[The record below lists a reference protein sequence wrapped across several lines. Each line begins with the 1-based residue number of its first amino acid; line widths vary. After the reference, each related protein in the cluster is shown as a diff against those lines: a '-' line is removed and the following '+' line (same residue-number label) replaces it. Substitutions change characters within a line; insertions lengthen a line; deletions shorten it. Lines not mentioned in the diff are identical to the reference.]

1 MKRRAG
7 MCPGEIRMKRREM
20 LRASVLGGAAAA
32 LTPALA
38 GAKSGG
44 AAGLQGAGDEKSE
57 LTPAQ
62 RGVDASKELNV
73 ANWKPVFLDEHQNE
87 TLIILSDLII
97 PATDTPGAKEALVNR
112 YIDLVMAA
120 ETHENQKSFLGNL
133 AYIDGESMRI
143 YKNTFRYLSRED
155 QDDLLHTMA
164 YPMSGSTWTGE
175 AAGADPGFTNFE
187 QLKTHIGVAYYTSQI
202 GMKELGR
209 DDNFTHGVY
218 QGCDHAEGS
227 HK

>member
-1 MKRRAG
+1 
-7 MCPGEIRMKRREM
+7 MKRREM
-20 LRASVLGGAAAA
+20 LRASVFGGAAVA

-38 GAKSGG
+38 SAKHVGVAAQQG
-44 AAGLQGAGDEKSE
+44 AATKQEDKSE

-62 RGVDASKELNV
+62 RGVDASKELDG

-133 AYIDGESMRI
+133 AYIDGESMRK

-155 QDDLLHTMA
+155 QDDLLHSMA
-164 YPMSGSTWTGE
+164 YPLAGSTWTGE
-175 AAGADPGFTNFE
+175 AAGSDPGFTNFE

-202 GMKELGR
+202 GLKELGR
-209 DDNFTHGVY
+209 DENFTHGVY
-218 QGCDHAEGS
+218 QGCEHSDGS

>member
-20 LRASVLGGAAAA
+20 LRAGVLGGAAAA

-44 AAGLQGAGDEKSE
+44 AAGLQGAGEEKSE

-164 YPMSGSTWTGE
+164 YPIAGSTWTGE
-175 AAGADPGFTNFE
+175 AAGADPGFTNFD
-187 QLKTHIGVAYYTSQI
+187 QIKTHISGAYYTSQI

>member
-20 LRASVLGGAAAA
+20 LRASVLGGAAA
-32 LTPALA
+32 LTPALV

-44 AAGLQGAGDEKSE
+44 AAGLQGAGEEKSE

-202 GMKELGR
+202 GMKEFGR

>member
-20 LRASVLGGAAAA
+20 LRAGVLGGAAAA

>member
-1 MKRRAG
+1 M
-7 MCPGEIRMKRREM
+7 MKRREM
-20 LRASVLGGAAAA
+20 LRAGLFGGAAVALTPGLAGAKNGAAAA
-32 LTPALA
+32 ER
-38 GAKSGG
+38 
-44 AAGLQGAGDEKSE
+44 AAAAEKQGEKSE

-62 RGVDASKELNV
+62 RGVDASDELKV

-87 TLIILSDLII
+87 TLIILSELII

-164 YPMSGSTWTGE
+164 YPLAGSTWTGD

-209 DDNFTHGVY
+209 DENFTHGVY
-218 QGCDHAEGS
+218 QGCEHSDGS

>member
-20 LRASVLGGAAAA
+20 LRASVLGGAAA
-32 LTPALA
+32 LTPALV

-44 AAGLQGAGDEKSE
+44 AAGLQGAGEEKSE

-164 YPMSGSTWTGE
+164 YPIAGSTWTGE
-175 AAGADPGFTNFE
+175 AAGADPGFTNFD
-187 QLKTHIGVAYYTSQI
+187 QIKTHISGAYYTSQI

>member
-1 MKRRAG
+1 
-7 MCPGEIRMKRREM
+7 MKRREM

-38 GAKSGG
+38 AAKQSK
-44 AAGLQGAGDEKSE
+44 AADAAADKTE

-62 RGVDASKELNV
+62 RGVDMSNELKG
-73 ANWKPVFLDEHQNE
+73 ADWRPLFLDEHQNE

-97 PATDTPGAKEALVNR
+97 PATDTPGAKDALVNR

-133 AYIDGESMRI
+133 AYIDGESMRK

-155 QDDLLHTMA
+155 QDDLLHSIA
-164 YPMSGSTWTGE
+164 YPLTGSLWTGE

-218 QGCDHAEGS
+218 QGCDHTDGS

>member
-7 MCPGEIRMKRREM
+7 MCPWEIRMKRREM
-20 LRASVLGGAAAA
+20 LRASVLGGAAA
-32 LTPALA
+32 LTPALV

-44 AAGLQGAGDEKSE
+44 AAGLQGAGEEKSE

-120 ETHENQKSFLGNL
+120 ETHENQRSFLGNL

-164 YPMSGSTWTGE
+164 YPLAGSTWTGE
-175 AAGADPGFTNFE
+175 AAGADPGFTNFD
-187 QLKTHIGVAYYTSQI
+187 QLKTHIGNAYYTSQV

-218 QGCDHAEGS
+218 QGCEHSDGS

>member
-7 MCPGEIRMKRREM
+7 MCPWEIRMKRREM
-20 LRASVLGGAAAA
+20 LRAGVLGGAAAA

-209 DDNFTHGVY
+209 DENFTHGVY

>member
-1 MKRRAG
+1 
-7 MCPGEIRMKRREM
+7 M
-20 LRASVLGGAAAA
+20 LRASLVGGAAA
-32 LTPALA
+32 LTPGLA
-38 GAKSGG
+38 SAKQGKAAD
-44 AAGLQGAGDEKSE
+44 AAGEKSE

-62 RGVDASKELNV
+62 RGVDASDELKV
-73 ANWKPVFLDEHQNE
+73 ANWKPLFLDEHQNE

-97 PATDTPGAKEALVNR
+97 PATDTPGAKDALVNR

-164 YPMSGSTWTGE
+164 YPLAGSSWTGE
-175 AAGADPGFTNFE
+175 SAGADPGFTNFD
-187 QLKTHIGVAYYTSQI
+187 QLKTHITVAYYTSQI

>member
-1 MKRRAG
+1 
-7 MCPGEIRMKRREM
+7 MKRREM

-38 GAKSGG
+38 GAKQAK
-44 AAGLQGAGDEKSE
+44 AADAAAEKSE

-62 RGVDASKELNV
+62 RGVDASDELKV
-73 ANWKPVFLDEHQNE
+73 ANWKPVFMDEHQNE
-87 TLIILSDLII
+87 TLIILSDLIV
-97 PATDTPGAKEALVNR
+97 PTTDTPGAKEALVNR

-133 AYIDGESMRI
+133 AYIDGESMRK

-155 QDDLLHTMA
+155 QDDLLHSMA
-164 YPMSGSTWTGE
+164 YPLAGSTWTGE
-175 AAGADPGFTNFE
+175 AAGSDPGFTNFE
-187 QLKTHIGVAYYTSQI
+187 QLKTHITMAYYTSQI
-202 GMKELGR
+202 GLKELGR
-209 DDNFTHGVY
+209 DENFTHGVY
-218 QGCDHAEGS
+218 QGCEHTDGS

>member
-1 MKRRAG
+1 
-7 MCPGEIRMKRREM
+7 MKRREM

-38 GAKSGG
+38 SAKHVGV
-44 AAGLQGAGDEKSE
+44 AAQQSAATEKEDKSE

-62 RGVDASKELNV
+62 RGVDASNELKG
-73 ANWKPVFLDEHQNE
+73 ASWKPLFLDEHQNE

-112 YIDLVMAA
+112 YIDLVMSV

-133 AYIDGESMRI
+133 AYIDGESMRM
-143 YKNTFRYLSRED
+143 YKNAFRYLSRED

-164 YPMSGSTWTGE
+164 YPRSASTWTGY
-175 AAGADPGFTNFE
+175 AIGADVGFTNFE
-187 QLKTHIGVAYYTSQI
+187 ELKTHIANAYYTSQI

-218 QGCDHAEGS
+218 QGCDHSDGS

>member
-1 MKRRAG
+1 
-7 MCPGEIRMKRREM
+7 MKRREM
-20 LRASVLGGAAAA
+20 LRASVFGGAAAA
-32 LTPALA
+32 LTPAIV
-38 GAKSGG
+38 GAKQTA
-44 AAGLQGAGDEKSE
+44 AAGKQDDKSE

-62 RGVDASKELNV
+62 RGVDMSNELKV
-73 ANWKPVFLDEHQNE
+73 ANWKPIFLDEHQNE

-97 PATDTPGAKEALVNR
+97 PTTDTPGAKEALVNR

-133 AYIDGESMRI
+133 AYIDGESMRK

-155 QDDLLHTMA
+155 QDDLLHSMA
-164 YPMSGSTWTGE
+164 YPLAGSTWTGE

>member
-1 MKRRAG
+1 
-7 MCPGEIRMKRREM
+7 MKRREL
-20 LRASVLGGAAAA
+20 LRAGMFGGGAAA
-32 LTPALA
+32 LMPAIA
-38 GAKSGG
+38 ATKQAKTAEAS
-44 AAGLQGAGDEKSE
+44 DDKSE

-62 RGVDASKELNV
+62 RGVDASNELKG
-73 ANWKPVFLDEHQNE
+73 ANWKPLFLDEHQNE

-120 ETHENQKSFLGNL
+120 ETHKNQKSFLGNL

-143 YKNTFRYLSRED
+143 YKSTFRYLSRED

-164 YPMSGSTWTGE
+164 YPLSGSTWTGE
-175 AAGADPGFTNFE
+175 EAGADPGYTNFE
-187 QLKTHIGVAYYTSQI
+187 QLKTRIADAYYTSQI

-218 QGCDHAEGS
+218 QGCEHSDGS

>member
-1 MKRRAG
+1 MRLDCGSRLVLGCSDVDFRAVIAGRGALKRRAAI
-7 MCPGEIRMKRREM
+7 CPREPRMKRREM

-38 GAKSGG
+38 AGQQS
-44 AAGLQGAGDEKSE
+44 AAEKQEEKSE

-62 RGVDASKELNV
+62 RGVDMSNEFKGAD
-73 ANWKPVFLDEHQNE
+73 WKPLFLDEHQNE

-97 PATDTPGAKEALVNR
+97 PTTDTPGAKEALVNR

-143 YKNTFRYLSRED
+143 YRNTFRYLSRED

-175 AAGADPGFTNFE
+175 AD
-187 QLKTHIGVAYYTSQI
+187 
-202 GMKELGR
+202 
-209 DDNFTHGVY
+209 
-218 QGCDHAEGS
+218 
-227 HK
+227 

>member
-1 MKRRAG
+1 
-7 MCPGEIRMKRREM
+7 MKRREM
-20 LRASVLGGAAAA
+20 LRAGVLGGAAAA

-38 GAKSGG
+38 AAKQGK
-44 AAGLQGAGDEKSE
+44 AADAANDKSE

-62 RGVDASKELNV
+62 RGVDASNELKG
-73 ANWKPVFLDEHQNE
+73 ANWKPLFLDEHQNE

-97 PATDTPGAKEALVNR
+97 PTTDTPGAKEALVNR

-143 YKNTFRYLSRED
+143 YRNTFRFLSRED

-164 YPMSGSTWTGE
+164 YPLAASTWTGY
-175 AAGADPGFTNFE
+175 AVGADVGHANFE
-187 QLKTHIGVAYYTSQI
+187 QLKTLIAEAYYTSQI

-218 QGCDHAEGS
+218 QGCEHSDGS

>member
-20 LRASVLGGAAAA
+20 LRAGVLGGAAAA

-62 RGVDASKELNV
+62 RGADASKELNV

-112 YIDLVMAA
+112 YIDLVLAA
-120 ETHENQKSFLGNL
+120 ETPETKRAFLNSLGYL
-133 AYIDGESMRI
+133 DGESMRRF
-143 YKNTFRYLSRED
+143 KSAFRYLSRED
-155 QDDLLHTMA
+155 QDILLHALA
-164 YPMSGSTWTGE
+164 YPRFGSGW
-175 AAGADPGFTNFE
+175 AGD
-187 QLKTHIGVAYYTSQI
+187 
-202 GMKELGR
+202 
-209 DDNFTHGVY
+209 
-218 QGCDHAEGS
+218 
-227 HK
+227 

>member
-1 MKRRAG
+1 
-7 MCPGEIRMKRREM
+7 MKRREM
-20 LRASVLGGAAAA
+20 LRASVIGGAAAA

-38 GAKSGG
+38 GAKQG
-44 AAGLQGAGDEKSE
+44 AAVEKPDDKSE

-62 RGVDASKELNV
+62 RGVDASNELKG
-73 ANWKPVFLDEHQNE
+73 ANWRPVFLDEHQNE
-87 TLIILSDLII
+87 TLIILSDLMI

-164 YPMSGSTWTGE
+164 YPLAGSTWTGD
-175 AAGADPGFTNFE
+175 AAPEDPGHTNFE

-202 GMKELGR
+202 GLKELGR
-209 DDNFTHGVY
+209 DDNFTHGIY
-218 QGCDHAEGS
+218 QGCEHSDGS

>member
-1 MKRRAG
+1 
-7 MCPGEIRMKRREM
+7 MKRREM

-32 LTPALA
+32 LTPALG
-38 GAKSGG
+38 GAKPSK
-44 AAGLQGAGDEKSE
+44 AADAAEEKSE

-62 RGVDASKELNV
+62 RGVDASKELQG
-73 ANWKPVFLDEHQNE
+73 ASWKPVFLDEHQNE

-120 ETHENQKSFLGNL
+120 ETHKNQKSFLGNL
-133 AYIDGESMRI
+133 AYIDGESMRR

-155 QDDLLHTMA
+155 QDDLLHSMA
-164 YPMSGSTWTGE
+164 YPLAGSSWTGE
-175 AAGADPGFTNFE
+175 EAPSEDPGFKNFE
-187 QLKTHIGVAYYTSQI
+187 QLKTHIADAYYTSQI

>member
-1 MKRRAG
+1 
-7 MCPGEIRMKRREM
+7 MKRREM

-32 LTPALA
+32 LTPALSA
-38 GAKSGG
+38 AKQGK
-44 AAGLQGAGDEKSE
+44 AARAAEEKSE

-62 RGVDASKELNV
+62 RGVDASNELKV

-120 ETHENQKSFLGNL
+120 ETHENQKCFLGNL
-133 AYIDGESMRI
+133 AYIDGESMRK

-155 QDDLLHTMA
+155 QDDLLHSMA
-164 YPMSGSTWTGE
+164 YPLAGSTWTGE
-175 AAGADPGFTNFE
+175 AAGARSGIYEFRAAQDAYRS
-187 QLKTHIGVAYYTSQI
+187 GVLHVADRNERV
-202 GMKELGR
+202 GAGR
-209 DDNFTHGVY
+209 EF
-218 QGCDHAEGS
+218 HARGLS
-227 HK
+227 GL

>member
-1 MKRRAG
+1 M
-7 MCPGEIRMKRREM
+7 MKRREM

-38 GAKSGG
+38 GAKPSKS
-44 AAGLQGAGDEKSE
+44 ADAEEKTE

-62 RGVDASKELNV
+62 RGVDASKELEG
-73 ANWKPVFLDEHQNE
+73 ANWKPRFLDEHQNE

-133 AYIDGESMRI
+133 AYIDGESMRR
-143 YKNTFRYLSRED
+143 YKNTFRYLSRR
-155 QDDLLHTMA
+155 
-164 YPMSGSTWTGE
+164 
-175 AAGADPGFTNFE
+175 PG
-187 QLKTHIGVAYYTSQI
+187 
-202 GMKELGR
+202 
-209 DDNFTHGVY
+209 
-218 QGCDHAEGS
+218 
-227 HK
+227 

>member
-1 MKRRAG
+1 
-7 MCPGEIRMKRREM
+7 MKRREM
-20 LRASVLGGAAAA
+20 LRASLMGEAAAA

-38 GAKSGG
+38 SPKQG
-44 AAGLQGAGDEKSE
+44 AAAKAEEKSE

-62 RGVDASKELNV
+62 RGVDASDELKG
-73 ANWKPVFLDEHQNE
+73 ANWKPLFLDEHQND

-97 PATDTPGAKEALVNR
+97 PATDTPGAKDALVNR

-133 AYIDGESMRI
+133 AYIDGESMRK

-164 YPMSGSTWTGE
+164 YSNSGSTWTGE
-175 AAGADPGFTNFE
+175 GSSADVGHTNFE

>member
-1 MKRRAG
+1 
-7 MCPGEIRMKRREM
+7 MKRREL
-20 LRASVLGGAAAA
+20 LRAGMFGGAAAA
-32 LTPALA
+32 LTPAIA

-44 AAGLQGAGDEKSE
+44 AAEKQDDAKSE
-57 LTPAQ
+57 LTAAQ
-62 RGVDASKELNV
+62 RGVDASDELKG

-87 TLIILSDLII
+87 TLIILSELII

-143 YKNTFRYLSRED
+143 YKNSFRYLSRED

-164 YPMSGSTWTGE
+164 YPLAGSTWTGE
-175 AAGADPGFTNFE
+175 AAGADPGFTNFD
-187 QLKTHIGVAYYTSQI
+187 QLKTHIADAYYTSQI

-218 QGCDHAEGS
+218 QGCEHSDGS

>member
-1 MKRRAG
+1 
-7 MCPGEIRMKRREM
+7 MKRREM

-32 LTPALA
+32 LTPVLSSAKHGA
-38 GAKSGG
+38 GVAQSAADKSG
-44 AAGLQGAGDEKSE
+44 EKSE

-62 RGVDASKELNV
+62 RGVDASDELKV
-73 ANWKPVFLDEHQNE
+73 ANWKPLFLDEHQNE
-87 TLIILSDLII
+87 TLIILSDLIV

-164 YPMSGSTWTGE
+164 YPLAGSSWTGE
-175 AAGADPGFTNFE
+175 SAGADPGFTNFD
-187 QLKTHIGVAYYTSQI
+187 QLKTHITVAYYTSQI

>member
-1 MKRRAG
+1 
-7 MCPGEIRMKRREM
+7 MKRREM
-20 LRASVLGGAAAA
+20 LRAGLFGGAAVALTPGLAGAKNGAAAA
-32 LTPALA
+32 ER
-38 GAKSGG
+38 
-44 AAGLQGAGDEKSE
+44 AAAERAAAAEKQGEKSE

-62 RGVDASKELNV
+62 RGVDASGELKE

-133 AYIDGESMRI
+133 AYIDGESMRK

-155 QDDLLHTMA
+155 QDDLLHLMA
-164 YPMSGSTWTGE
+164 YPMAGSTWTGE
-175 AAGADPGFTNFE
+175 GPGADPGFTNFE
-187 QLKTHIGVAYYTSQI
+187 QLKTHISMAFYTSQI

>member
-1 MKRRAG
+1 VCCLVAAHG
-7 MCPGEIRMKRREM
+7 DVIQGSLMKRREM

-38 GAKSGG
+38 ATKQSKGAD
-44 AAGLQGAGDEKSE
+44 AADEKSE

-62 RGVDASKELNV
+62 RGVDASKELEG
-73 ANWKPVFLDEHQNE
+73 ANWKPKFLDDHQNE

-120 ETHENQKSFLGNL
+120 ETHENQKSFLENL
-133 AYIDGESMRI
+133 AYIDGESMRR

-155 QDDLLHTMA
+155 QDDLLHSMA
-164 YPMSGSTWTGE
+164 YPQAGSAWTGE

-218 QGCDHAEGS
+218 PGCEHSDGS